1 MWLGPLVFIVL
12 IVAGLGCY
20 FTGRCAG
27 IEWVLMN
34 THIELVDGDAEEEGS
49 DDDDTHAGAA

>member
-1 MWLGPLVFIVL
+1 MWLGPLVCIVL
-12 IVAGLGCY
+12 IVVGLGCY

-34 THIELVDGDAEEEGS
+34 TRIESDAEEEGS
-49 DDDDTHAGAA
+49 DDDDTHAGTA

>member
-1 MWLGPLVFIVL
+1 MWLGPLVCIVL
-12 IVAGLGCY
+12 IVVGLGCY

-34 THIELVDGDAEEEGS
+34 TRIEIESDAEEEGS
-49 DDDDTHAGAA
+49 DDDDTNAGTA